1 MNTQHID
8 PFVIT
13 LPPSIWAVKPIDERP
28 ELVLSDWAIFEV
40 KMAHASVRTRH
51 FAGYNVRDR
60 EGRTSSA
67 IVTFDPEAMTG
78 VTESVRVYQLRGH
91 PGLEREGDY
100 VWRRWL
106 DIAKAGEVVDVT
118 ASASG
123 IGLTR

>member
-51 FAGYNVRDR
+51 FAGYNETDA
-60 EGRTSSA
+60 EGRASSA
-67 IVTFDPEAMTG
+67 IVTFDPKALTG
-78 VTESVRVYQLRGH
+78 VTESGRVYHLRGRS
-91 PGLEREGDY
+91 GLSGDGLY
-100 VWRRWL
+100 VWGRWL
-106 DIAKAGEVVDVT
+106 RINKSTDVVDITKSVL
-118 ASASG
+118 S
-123 IGLTR
+123 